1 NVPAGPRAW
10 RPGGPCAGAR
20 QPDPERAPL
29 RAGRRPHHG
38 EHGAEGRR
46 RAPERHRRGIGAA
59 AVRGRARIRALLARR
74 SRQAGLRAGARDRA
88 RHGRAARRARHRT
101 GIALHDRTPCSQ
113 GSLRVSRYNARI
125 MKIFRRLST
134 RRLVLLAAALAV
146 LAAAAGTISVTAF
159 GGGGSTPPPKPLADA
174 VHDALTAS
182 EPQGI
187 TARIAFTNNLFPSGS
202 LLGSAGSAELAW
214 DAVQGVP
221 LRVAIYAQGNS
232 SPVLELKATDM
243 SFGAVSTSDVDVSP
257 PADAKVVD
265 LNPPSGQENPSGT
278 TQVTGLDAVQKQLSF
293 TLSAPDSLVGL
304 PRQTVQLIGGTDK
317 QGALVVYG
325 EGLGAIVVVE
335 RPADTANANNGN
347 AMSGLPPISING
359 VTGHELATQLG
370 TVVLF
375 QRDGVSYVL
384 AGSMP
389 SAAAEVAAR
398 ALK

>member
-1 NVPAGPRAW
+1 
-10 RPGGPCAGAR
+10 
-20 QPDPERAPL
+20 
-29 RAGRRPHHG
+29 
-38 EHGAEGRR
+38 
-46 RAPERHRRGIGAA
+46 
-59 AVRGRARIRALLARR
+59 
-74 SRQAGLRAGARDRA
+74 
-88 RHGRAARRARHRT
+88 
-101 GIALHDRTPCSQ
+101 
-113 GSLRVSRYNARI
+113 

-159 GGGGSTPPPKPLADA
+159 GGGGPTPPPKPLADA

-202 LLGSAGSAELAW
+202 LLGSAGSALMNGASGRLWMTNDGRGRLELQSDAGDAQIVWNSTQLTVYDASSNTVYRVKLPAQASDTSTTKQPPTIDEITTFLTNLEQHATVSGAQPSDVAGQAAYTVSISPKHDGGLLGSAELAW

-232 SPVLELKATDM
+232 SPVLELEATDI
-243 SFGAVSTSDVDVSP
+243 SYGAVSASDVDVSP
-257 PADAKVVD
+257 PADAKVVE
-265 LNPPSGQENPSGT
+265 LNPPAGQENPSGT

-293 TLSAPDSLVGL
+293 TLSAPDTLVGL